1 MSVPFLD
8 KDLLRQEL
16 PIAFVCERLGIQLNE
31 QHEAICIW
39 HDDHAPS
46 FRIWT
51 DDRGVEKF
59 GCFPCGVQGDV
70 YDLLRRAEGLSFT
83 DSLLRAEELRDE
95 LPEGYASMVTRAAKV
110 EFEQEACERFVA
122 DGLARAAGPEAEG
135 WMCVV
140 LGLVD
145 ERRDID
151 YRRQVD
157 RYVRERWR
165 WGLDH
170 AGNTI
175 MPHYDA
181 LGRLTG
187 AKVRAFDGRR
197 WSFPGSAFPA
207 LYGAWVQRRTRF
219 VLLTEGESD
228 AAFATIQNP
237 PVDVLGLPAGAGK
250 FRDEWAQLEADIYFL
265 AFDADD
271 AGVSATRTWLE
282 ALNGRDVRVCRL
294 PRAHD
299 LRSARPAILDLLQH
313 AQRPSL
319 TNGQVLVANGRFE
332 RITTQQPKPLCSW
345 YLEPVAR
352 LEAMDETVMPA
363 LEVNVVRN
371 EQPSSDVITLAD
383 LHSASKL
390 RTWAAT
396 RALDCTASDPDVQQM
411 ASYLL
416 ARSSVL
422 PEVFQTSRVGVHS
435 APAQYKY
442 AGSTVVTPTG
452 SLGRLPWRYVGS
464 GEAQGHVHLEDDGP
478 YDWSWITAFLALT
491 DRSITSPLLAW
502 LVAATRRN
510 EVEQFPLLFL
520 GGSSGSGKTT
530 TARLATQLFGST
542 LSASLA
548 SITQFALIRM
558 LALTTTIP
566 VFVDEW
572 SLQSREDARG
582 AIQSV
587 VTSIYEGGVTTR
599 GRADLS
605 VVEFKL
611 SSPILIAGEDSFHL
625 DREAE
630 RMVALRMRHN
640 SQNYDAL
647 KALVGQPLHRF
658 ARWYYDWL
666 VTADNLPPMPS
677 TALTRPEY
685 NRAVL
690 DAGWQTLHQFAHYVA
705 DRDAQVIPDL
715 GELDL
720 TQLESAD
727 EDRENEYEAF
737 VMEGLALR
745 DAEGLPLVWPDVQG
759 RGTFIRFRPL
769 TSWVNMNRVDVELAG
784 RSRAMR
790 SYFADRYVLTD
801 ERVKAPF
808 SDRPIRATLVAGLHV
823 APELE
828 SSEMETP
835 VE

>member
-1 MSVPFLD
+1 MSVSFLD
-8 KDLLRQEL
+8 KDQLRQEL
-16 PIAFVCERLGIQLNE
+16 PIAFVCEQLGIQLDENS
-31 QHEAICIW
+31 EAICPW

-46 FRIWT
+46 FKVWT
-51 DDRGVEKF
+51 DERGVEKF

-83 DSLLRAEELRDE
+83 DSLLRAEVIRDE
-95 LPEGYASMVTRAAKV
+95 MPEGYSSMITRAARV
-110 EFEQEACERFVA
+110 EFDLPACERFVA
-122 DGLARAAGPEAEG
+122 DGLSRAATTESEG
-135 WMCVV
+135 WLCVV

-145 ERRDID
+145 ERRDLD
-151 YRRQVD
+151 YRRAID
-157 RYVRERWR
+157 RYIRERWR
-165 WGLDH
+165 WGVDH

-181 LGRLTG
+181 VGRLTG

-207 LYGAWVQRRTRF
+207 LYGAWVQRRTRY

-228 AAFATIQNP
+228 AAFASIQNP
-237 PVDVLGLPAGAGK
+237 PVDVLGLPAGGGK
-250 FRDEWAQLEADIYFL
+250 FRDEWASLEADIYFL

-271 AGVSATRTWLE
+271 TGVGATRTWLE
-282 ALNGRDVRVCRL
+282 ALEGKDVRVCRL

-299 LRSARPAILDLLQH
+299 LRSARPAIMNLLQH
-313 AQRPSL
+313 AQRPTL
-319 TNGQVLVANGRFE
+319 TNGQVLVGNGRFE

-352 LEAMDETVMPA
+352 LEAMDESVMPA
-363 LEVNVVRN
+363 LEVKVVSN
-371 EQPSSDVITLAD
+371 EQPVLDVITLAD

-390 RTWAAT
+390 RTWAST
-396 RALDCTASDPDVQQM
+396 RSLDCVASDPDVQQI

-422 PEVFQTSRVGVHS
+422 PEVFQTSRVGVHD
-435 APAQYKY
+435 APERYMY
-442 AGSTVVTPTG
+442 AGRTVVTPTG
-452 SLGRLPWRYVGS
+452 SIGRLPWRYVGS
-464 GEAQGHVHLEDDGP
+464 GEAVGHVHLDDDRP
-478 YDWSWITAFLALT
+478 YDWAWIEAFLKLN
-491 DRSITSPLLAW
+491 DRSITTPLLAW

-510 EVEQFPLLFL
+510 EIEQFPLLFL

-542 LSASLA
+542 LTASLA

-572 SLQSREDARG
+572 SLQSRDDART
-582 AIQSV
+582 AVQSV

-605 VVEFKL
+605 VVEFQL

-630 RMVALRMRHN
+630 RMIALRMRHN
-640 SQNYDAL
+640 AQNYDAL
-647 KALVGQPLHRF
+647 RVLNGQPLHCF
-658 ARWYYDWL
+658 ARWFYDWL
-666 VTADNLPPMPS
+666 VTADDLPPMPS

-690 DAGWQTLHQFAHYVA
+690 DAGWRTLQQYAQHVA
-705 DRDAQVIPDL
+705 EQDTRAVPDL
-715 GELDL
+715 GTLDL
-720 TQLESAD
+720 AQLEHAD

-737 VMEGLALR
+737 VAEGLALR
-745 DAEGLPLVWPDVQG
+745 DAEGLPLVWPDVMG

-769 TSWVNMNRVDVELAG
+769 TSWVNMNRVDVELPG

-790 SYFADRYVLTD
+790 SYFSDRYELTD

-808 SDRPIRATLVAGLHV
+808 SDRPVRATLVAGLHV
-823 APELE
+823 VPELE
-828 SSEMETP
+828 SDPMELAAQ
-835 VE
+835 